1 MKVYFRL
8 SFSNSNDIFN
18 LNCSEI
24 ILQFQTKCVG
34 MIVGN
39 PLFHNVVKNEFAE
52 VHNTEGTARE
62 SLSKTQDSGP
72 VRKFL

>member
-8 SFSNSNDIFN
+8 SFSNSNDIFY

-24 ILQFQTKCVG
+24 ILQFQTKCAG
-34 MIVGN
+34 MIVEN
-39 PLFHNVVKNEFAE
+39 PLFQNVVKNEFAE
-52 VHNTEGTARE
+52 EHNTEGTVRE
-62 SLSKTQDSGP
+62 SLFQTQDRGP